1 MLIEAAADGSY
12 AAESSFHILLTGV
25 DGAIVTYNCG
35 RYLDE
40 IVLSGQQMLFRSRT
54 VVLDS
59 SRIDTLL
66 VIPI

>member
-1 MLIEAAADGSY
+1 
-12 AAESSFHILLTGV
+12 
-25 DGAIVTYNCG
+25 VTFGCG

-40 IVLSGQQMLFRSRT
+40 IVARDGEMRFRKRT

-66 VIPI
+66 VIPLRDHPTR